1 MPPRRLVAGA
11 EHSGKDEWQ
20 NPTRHKPP
28 GQAALQ
34 QILDAVGQ
42 QGPLWMLAEDVAMPP
57 DGEGRAERRVHKKP
71 GRFGFLPLTGPPD
84 GKSKLPRTDAECP
97 AGPCLSLAVD
107 VLHGQCGWGY
117 EPHVLWIL
125 VEFIE
130 GFRSCCDGCGTF
142 KNEWLHGKN
151 ALDLFAASASLARAS
166 RWLQI
171 SCCKIEGR
179 SLLTTRNPI
188 QSHV

>member
-11 EHSGKDEWQ
+11 EHSGEDEWQ
-20 NPTRHKPP
+20 NPTRNDPP
-28 GQAALQ
+28 GEAALQ

-42 QGPLWMLAEDVAMPP
+42 QGPLWMLAENVAVPP
-57 DGEGRAERRVHKKP
+57 DGEGRAQRRVHKKP
-71 GRFGFLPLTGPPD
+71 RRFGFFPSPGPPD
-84 GKSKLPRTDAECP
+84 RKSELPRTDAECP
-97 AGPCLSLAVD
+97 AGPCLLLAVNF
-107 VLHGQCGWGY
+107 LHGQCGWGY

-130 GFRSCCDGCGTF
+130 RLRSCCDRCGTF

-171 SCCKIEGR
+171 SCCKIEG
-179 SLLTTRNPI
+179 
-188 QSHV
+188 